1 MQCARVAFT
10 KCAAGIAMFPR
21 AFWDLVLT
29 HSAIAVLM
37 ECMKQACGGC
47 AIPFCR

>member
-1 MQCARVAFT
+1 MTQEIVLDAVCKTCDRFVE
-10 KCAAGIAMFPR
+10 R

-29 HSAIAVLM
+29 HRAIAVPM

-47 AIPFCR
+47 AKTFCR